1 LVWPPIMSGEAII
14 LRIRLFFTALGVVF
28 LGLSAPAIA
37 GDEAAI
43 PVPFQGDDPASSLSI
58 RYDDLSQVLKAV
70 VLEAGR
76 SDRSRA
82 SKAQPA
88 AASHIIRAANSHY
101 SLEGNRVMFSAFE
114 QEKNLAVLAAIRK
127 SLEAVPDT
135 LPLKLL
141 SRDEQLAYWLNLYNV
156 TVLEQIAALYPE
168 TRLKR
173 HYVGQD
179 SLWDKKLL
187 KVAGI
192 ALSLNDIHHK
202 ILVPKYRNPLV
213 MYGLFLG
220 YAGGPNLRA
229 EAYMGDRVLAQL
241 TENAEEFVNSNR
253 GMHRRD
259 RLMKVSH
266 LYEVNRDLFPN
277 WEADLRRHLSRYAD
291 DGYQER
297 IKSASRFAPSITNY
311 AIADIYN
318 GYKGRGTSVS
328 TNPAALLGAIRSAG
342 DDGTSAEGHFGPT
355 TYVANDGGAFAAGV
369 TPYLQGQSKYGG
381 RFPIHVVEY
390 LKTIE
395 ERRRS
400 GKEGEVSVEEIDTS
414 SPE

>member
-1 LVWPPIMSGEAII
+1 MSGEAFI
-14 LRIRLFFTALGVVF
+14 LRFRLFFTALGVVF
-28 LGLSAPAIA
+28 LGLSVPAMA
-37 GDEAAI
+37 ADEAHV
-43 PVPFQGDDPASSLSI
+43 PTPFQGDDPSSTLSI

-76 SDRSRA
+76 SDRSRG
-82 SKAQPA
+82 SRAQPA
-88 AASHIIRAANSHY
+88 AASHIIRAASSHY
-101 SLEGNRVMFSAFE
+101 SLEGNRVMFSALE
-114 QEKNLAVLAAIRK
+114 GDRNLAVLAAIRK

-156 TVLEQIAALYPE
+156 TVIEQIAAIYPE

-173 HYVGQD
+173 HYSG
-179 SLWDKKLL
+179 SRSIWDRKLL
-187 KVAGI
+187 KVAGVP
-192 ALSLNDIHHK
+192 LSLNDIHHK

-213 MYGLFLG
+213 MYGMFQG
-220 YAGGPNLRA
+220 FAGGPNIRP
-229 EAYMGDRVLAQL
+229 EAYDGQRVMAQL
-241 TENAEEFVNSNR
+241 TDNAEEFVNSNR

-277 WEADLRRHLSRYAD
+277 WDMDLRRHLHRYAD
-291 DGYQER
+291 DVYQER
-297 IKSASRFAPSITNY
+297 VKSASRFAPSITNY
-311 AIADIYN
+311 AIADIHN

-355 TYVANDGGAFAAGV
+355 SYVANDGAVFAAGI

-395 ERRRS
+395 ERRRAT
-400 GKEGEVSVEEIDTS
+400 KEGEVSVEEYDSS